1 MAATMPATVKA
12 VSRANRTFTP
22 ESRETSTLPPVAY
35 QRRPRVVYF
44 STNHRTIEIAI
55 AMKTGSGMSRNRPCP
70 RALNSAGR
78 LKSVVPLVTMNA
90 SPVTEVRVANVATNA
105 DRFR

>member
-1 MAATMPATVKA
+1 
-12 VSRANRTFTP
+12 
-22 ESRETSTLPPVAY
+22 
-35 QRRPRVVYF
+35 
-44 STNHRTIEIAI
+44 
-55 AMKTGSGMSRNRPCP
+55 MSRNRPCP